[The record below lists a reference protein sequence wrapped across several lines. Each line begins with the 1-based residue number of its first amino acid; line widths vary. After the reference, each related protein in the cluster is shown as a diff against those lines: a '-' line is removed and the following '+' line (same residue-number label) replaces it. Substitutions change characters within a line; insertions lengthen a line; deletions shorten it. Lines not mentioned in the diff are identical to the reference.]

1 MADQRTG
8 RSDAGNLRN
17 FRAMSDGKASD
28 LLFDLLF
35 EANDRE
41 ALDGFADQRSDK
53 LDTNMRMA
61 LRSLARRV

>member
-1 MADQRTG
+1 
-8 RSDAGNLRN
+8 
-17 FRAMSDGKASD
+17 MSDGKASD